1 MSAPSNNDF
10 TVKFANVNGTGSSS
24 ANGMFMKSIFR
35 MGIPVVGK
43 NYFPSNIQGLPT
55 WYEVRANENGYL
67 APSGS
72 VDIMVAMNAQTYE
85 EDLNAIE
92 PGGHL
97 IYDSSWPREALMAR
111 DDINV
116 FGVPLAKM
124 CNEAFDTARARTLM
138 KNTTYVGVLA
148 ALLEMDMKVIE
159 QLLLD
164 TFGSKTH
171 LIDANKQALE
181 MGFDYAQENFDC
193 PLPYKAIATDKTKDH
208 FIIDG
213 NATSALG
220 CVYAGATVGSWYP
233 ITPSTSL
240 MDAFSRYCAA
250 YRVDEKTKKN
260 NYSVIQAEDELAAI
274 GMALGAGWNGARSF
288 TPTSGPGISL
298 MNEFIGF
305 GYYAEIPTVIFDV
318 QRTGPSTGMPTRTQ
332 QCDILSCAYASHG
345 DTKHVCLYPANP
357 EEAFYLSAEAF
368 DIAEQLQTPVFVLTD
383 LDIGM
388 NDWMVKDLAWDDKYK
403 PNRGK
408 VLDAAA
414 LEEMEQFHRYLDS
427 DGDGIPYRTIPG
439 VHPKGAYFTRGS
451 GHNKFGGYTE
461 DADEYQDVVDRLL
474 IKWESAKSI
483 VPSPIKE
490 FKKKNKMAILSIG
503 SCDDAIREARD
514 VMSKDGNDF
523 NYLRVRA
530 FPFSKEIEEF
540 IDAHEKVFVI
550 EQNRDGQL
558 LKLLKTE
565 TSCDISK
572 LKSIRLYNGIPIFS
586 KDVVEKIMNEISSG
600 KAA

>member
-1 MSAPSNNDF
+1 
-10 TVKFANVNGTGSSS
+10 
-24 ANGMFMKSIFR
+24 
-35 MGIPVVGK
+35 
-43 NYFPSNIQGLPT
+43 
-55 WYEVRANENGYL
+55 
-67 APSGS
+67 
-72 VDIMVAMNAQTYE
+72 
-85 EDLNAIE
+85 
-92 PGGHL
+92 
-97 IYDSSWPREALMAR
+97 
-111 DDINV
+111 
-116 FGVPLAKM
+116 
-124 CNEAFDTARARTLM
+124 
-138 KNTTYVGVLA
+138 
-148 ALLEMDMKVIE
+148 
-159 QLLLD
+159 
-164 TFGSKTH
+164 
-171 LIDANKQALE
+171 
-181 MGFDYAQENFDC
+181 
-193 PLPYKAIATDKTKDH
+193 
-208 FIIDG
+208 
-213 NATSALG
+213 
-220 CVYAGATVGSWYP
+220 
-233 ITPSTSL
+233 

-250 YRVDEKTKKN
+250 FRIDKKTKQN

-345 DTKHVCLYPANP
+345 DTKHVCIYPANP
-357 EEAFYLSAEAF
+357 EEAFYLSVNAF
-368 DIAEQLQTPVFVLTD
+368 DIAEQLQTPVFVLSD

-388 NDWMVKDLAWDDKYK
+388 NDWMIKDLEWDDKYV

-408 VLDAAA
+408 VLDQDD
-414 LEEMEQFHRYLDS
+414 LEKIEQFHRYLDS

-439 VHPKGAYFTRGS
+439 THPKGAYFTRGS

-474 IKWESAKSI
+474 IKWETAKSL
-483 VPSPIKE
+483 VPSPIKD

-514 VMSKDGNDF
+514 LMSKDGHDF

-530 FPFSKEIEEF
+530 FPFSDEVEKF
-540 IDAHEKVFVI
+540 IDAHERVFVI

-558 LKLLKTE
+558 KKLLQTE
-565 TSCDISK
+565 TSCDSSK

-586 KDVVEKIMNEISSG
+586 KDVIERIMKEVSTG

>member
-1 MSAPSNNDF
+1 MNGPSNNDF

-24 ANGMFMKSIFR
+24 ANGMFMKSVFR

-55 WYEVRANENGYL
+55 WYEVRINENGYL

-85 EDLNAIE
+85 QDLKDIE
-92 PGGHL
+92 PGGYL
-97 IYDSSWPREALMAR
+97 IYDSTWPRETLMIR
-111 DDINV
+111 DDITV
-116 FGVPLAKM
+116 LGVPLAKM
-124 CNEAFDTARARTLM
+124 CNEAFDTARSRTLM

-148 ALLEMDMKVIE
+148 ALLEMNMKEIE

-164 TFGSKTH
+164 TFGTKTH
-171 LIDANKQALE
+171 LIDANKEALM
-181 MGFDYAQENFDC
+181 MGFDYAKDNFNC
-193 PLPYKAIATDKTKDH
+193 PLPFKTVASDKTKGH
-208 FIIDG
+208 FMLDG
-213 NATSALG
+213 NSTAALG
-220 CVYAGATVGSWYP
+220 CLYAGATVGSWYP

-240 MDAFSRYCAA
+240 MDAFNKYCSAF
-250 YRVDEKTKKN
+250 RIDEDTKKHN
-260 NYSVIQAEDELAAI
+260 FSVIQAEDELSAI

-288 TPTSGPGISL
+288 TPTSGPGVSL

-357 EEAFYLSAEAF
+357 EEAFYLSVDAF
-368 DIAEQLQTPVFVLTD
+368 DIAEQLQTPVFVLSD

-388 NDWMVKDLAWDDKYK
+388 NDWMIKNLEWDDKYL

-408 VLDAAA
+408 VLDRDT
-414 LEEMEQFHRYLDS
+414 LEGIEQFHRYLDS

-439 VHPKGAYFTRGS
+439 THPKGAYFTRGS

-461 DADEYQDVVDRLL
+461 DANEYQDVVDRLL
-474 IKWESAKSI
+474 IKWETAKSL
-483 VPSPIKE
+483 VPSPIKD

-503 SCDDAIREARD
+503 SCDDAIREARN
-514 VMSKDGNDF
+514 VMSKEGNDF

-530 FPFSKEIEEF
+530 FPFSKEVEKF
-540 IDAHEKVFVI
+540 INAHEMVFII

-558 LKLLKTE
+558 KKLIQTE
-565 TSCDISK
+565 TSCDTKK

-586 KDVVEKIMNEISSG
+586 KDVVERIMKEVSKG
-600 KAA
+600 KKG